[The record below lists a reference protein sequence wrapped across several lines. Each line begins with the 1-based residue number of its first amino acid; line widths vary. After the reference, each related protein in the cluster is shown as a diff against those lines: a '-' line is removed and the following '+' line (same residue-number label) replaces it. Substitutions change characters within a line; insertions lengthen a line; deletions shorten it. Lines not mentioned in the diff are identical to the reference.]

1 MTSGDSTTA
10 SAASPR
16 LLITLC
22 TYNERE
28 NIERLIPE
36 LHDVAPDADIL
47 VIDDNSPDGTGALAD
62 TLADADPRVDVLH
75 RAGKQGLG
83 TAILAGFREGISR
96 GYQHLI
102 NLDADFSHHPRHIPA
117 MRALMKTTDVAI
129 GSRYVEGGGVIGWNW
144 RRHVMSRGINL
155 YARMMLGLPS
165 RDNSGSF
172 RCYTVSQ
179 LAELALDRFR
189 ARGYAFQEEI
199 LYRLRRLGSRF
210 QETPI
215 VFEDRRF
222 GESKISWRES
232 VAAVWILFRLAIARV
247 FRVRVRRDAGLAD
260 SPAE

>member
-10 SAASPR
+10 SASSPR

-117 MRALMKTTDVAI
+117 MRALMETTDVAI

-179 LAELALDRFR
+179 LAELDLDRFR

-232 VAAVWILFRLAIARV
+232 VAAVWILFRLAIDRV
-247 FRVRVRRDAGLAD
+247 FIVRVRRDCGLAD
-260 SPAE
+260 TPAE

>member
-10 SAASPR
+10 SASSPR

-117 MRALMKTTDVAI
+117 MRALMETTDVAI

-179 LAELALDRFR
+179 LAELDLDRFR

-232 VAAVWILFRLAIARV
+232 VAAVWILFRLAIDRV